1 MKTFQ
6 IPKCY
11 MGLRYF
17 KDLVVD
23 WSKVLKQILK
33 KQSGKTWPRLIRSNE
48 YSHVNSGYMELV

>member
-6 IPKCY
+6 IPKYY

-17 KDLVVD
+17 KDLFVD

-33 KQSGKTWPRLIRSNE
+33 KRPGGPGQGLSDP
-48 YSHVNSGYMELV
+48 VNTAMYIWALWS